1 MLVSDEAPEATCL
14 SMYVAPSG
22 ASFGVYS
29 RCMRLSG
36 KAATVL
42 GTCVPGMTGRRVRL
56 WQGPPCGMS
65 AIAWPVAREVPA
77 GWCTIPT
84 GTLARGM
91 GLWSFATLAIIPAVF
106 VAPPSGDVRDGVGAL
121 SVCL

>member
-1 MLVSDEAPEATCL
+1 
-14 SMYVAPSG
+14 
-22 ASFGVYS
+22 
-29 RCMRLSG
+29 
-36 KAATVL
+36 
-42 GTCVPGMTGRRVRL
+42 MTGR
-56 WQGPPCGMS
+56 GSGCGSLVPKNLS
-65 AIAWPVAREVPA
+65 AIAWPVAREVPV

-91 GLWSFATLAIIPAVF
+91 RPWSFSTLAIIPAVF